1 MGDHVFGL
9 NATHK
14 LFGLDIGS
22 SAVKLL
28 EFSGTPPNPRVDAY
42 AWAALPE
49 GAVVADQVHDE
60 GQVARVINQVV
71 QESGSKTRHCAI
83 GVGQGLTGITKV
95 IQLPATLSDDQ
106 LEEQIKVDFERHIP
120 HRITAVNWDFQRLG
134 PTPGR
139 ESLVDVLLVACRR
152 EIVVRHE
159 AAVNR
164 AGLSCDVIDLTVF
177 ALHRA
182 VGNLLLRDQSINSF
196 AIMDLGA
203 SVSRVHVFLNGML
216 QHVRDVD
223 VAGHQLTDG
232 LRETYNLSYE
242 EALEALR
249 AGKLPQ
255 GYERSVVAPF
265 EEELRLQLNRS
276 LRSLRTADLELSQL
290 QQIFLCGGCAEV
302 PGLAERLASDLGVPV
317 QVANPFSRLPLG
329 GRVAREELRRN
340 GPMLMMA
347 AGLALRGLRHD

>member
-1 MGDHVFGL
+1 MFGL
-9 NATHK
+9 NTEHR

-22 SAVKLL
+22 SSVKLL
-28 EFSGTPPNPRVDAY
+28 EFSGATHNPRVTAY

-49 GAVVADQVHDE
+49 GAVVVDQVQDE
-60 GQVARVINQVV
+60 GQVARAITQVV
-71 QESGSKTRHCAI
+71 QASGTKMKHCAI

-120 HRITAVNWDFQRLG
+120 HRINAVSWDFQRLG

-164 AGLSCDVIDLTVF
+164 AGLTCDVIDLTVF

-182 VGNLLLRDQSINSF
+182 VNHLLLGEHPIDSF
-196 AIMDLGA
+196 VIMDLGA

-223 VAGHQLTDG
+223 VAGHRLTDG
-232 LRETYNLSYE
+232 LQESYNLSYE
-242 EALEALR
+242 EAQNALR
-249 AGKLPQ
+249 TGKLPH
-255 GYERSVVAPF
+255 GYERSVIAPF
-265 EEELRLQLNRS
+265 EGELRLQLNRT
-276 LRSLRTADLELSQL
+276 LRSLRTADLELDQL
-290 QQIFLCGGCAEV
+290 QQIFLSGGCAIL
-302 PGLAERLASDLGVPV
+302 PNLAENLRADLGIPV
-317 QVANPFSRLPLG
+317 QVANPFAKLPLG
-329 GRVAREELRRN
+329 GRVAREELRHS
-340 GPMLMMA
+340 GPMLLMA
-347 AGLALRGLRHD
+347 AGLALRGLKRD